1 MAARCQQAFGLVPL
15 VLAFVVACDETPEG
29 PPPPS
34 PLVTRALM
42 DSDELIEIV
51 PCRQSHEHELNHVRT
66 VANPAAAE
74 QFRRCVIDPHAAAEP
89 CAEPFPEGS
98 LFVKYEYE
106 LPGCL
111 PEDFKGISANLK
123 LAPDSYPAGRDWQW
137 QKLSSRFKVEEDGAP
152 AVCLICHLDHCSGL
166 KGHDLRCLP
175 D

>member
-1 MAARCQQAFGLVPL
+1 MALRLIALAV
-15 VLAFVVACDETPEG
+15 VLGACDETPEG
-29 PPPPS
+29 PPPPP

-42 DSDELIEIV
+42 DSDALVEIV
-51 PCRQSHEHELNHVRT
+51 SCRQSHEHELNHVRT

-74 QFRRCVIDPHAAAEP
+74 QFRRCVLDPHAADEP

-123 LAPDSYPAGRDWQW
+123 LAPDSFPAGRDWQW
-137 QKLSSRFKVEEDGAP
+137 QKLSSRFAVEENGAP